1 MTKVFDTNLVAVNE
15 ITKAFVPILRKRGQ
29 DQIKKIL
36 NMSSILGS
44 IGQMEDA
51 DGWGFG
57 LAYCVS
63 KASVNMLTKM
73 TANKLSKENFVV
85 FASHPGWVQ
94 TSMGG
99 ESAPVTPEESIRG
112 QLANLDKFGN
122 EENGGFYDFEGKALS
137 W

>member
-99 ESAPVTPEESIRG
+99 ENAPVTTEESIRG

-122 EENGGFYDFEGKALS
+122 EENGCFYDFEGKALP